1 MHVYAE
7 RIKDIDCRL
16 CKPKLTELVVLFL
29 QVGIVVCCELANYH
43 RLCFDASDTKT
54 SSWRESDYLAEV
66 PSEKLDATYLL
77 RSVWG
82 LLENKVRVCQS
93 EGLVFEKSQVRVHC
107 VCEIVKETA
116 GLPTL

>member
-16 CKPKLTELVVLFL
+16 WKPKLTELVVLFL
-29 QVGIVVCCELANYH
+29 QVGIVVGRELANNH

-54 SSWRESDYLAEV
+54 SSWRESNYLAEV

-77 RSVWG
+77 RSVWW
-82 LLENKVRVCQS
+82 LLENKVRVCQR
-93 EGLVFEKSQVRVHC
+93 EGLFVERKQGGNRRT
-107 VCEIVKETA
+107 CEIVNETA
-116 GLPTL
+116 GHPTL